1 MSTIVQK
8 FVFKRV
14 LSTNR
19 LLHPKNFH
27 YYHVSS
33 VSQRRL
39 CQPNSLDIANEL

>member
-1 MSTIVQK
+1 MSTIVRK

-19 LLHPKNFH
+19 LLHPKNF
-27 YYHVSS
+27 YSYHVSS
-33 VSQRRL
+33 VSLRL